1 MDPGPGPTPRG
12 REPVG
17 DCRVGCM
24 GRRSPGRSVG
34 RGAPGAC
41 GRGRWKMGW
50 PGTGRPGAG
59 RAGAPGAACP
69 AGAAGLIGAL
79 YTGRGPVCGMIMRG
93 GGAPMG
99 AADLGGAVAAGG
111 AAAAGGCAAGG
122 GATADG
128 GATGGAGGLGGAET
142 GALVEA
148 LGGAAGGGGGG
159 AITAEADLGC
169 GTTSRGAGGGSGAGF
184 GGAGAFATGAA
195 GLASTGGAAGGT
207 GFGAAGGAAACCFCV
222 ISFITSPGFEICE
235 RSIFVLISSSPRTV
249 RADLELADEASRDLK
264 TARTFSASWSSRELE
279 CVFFSVTPASGRTS
293 RIALLLTSSSLA
305 RSLIRILLIRRFIPP
320 PCPAKPSCQPH
331 EWGFLCRDIHR
342 GYSLFS
348 PGFSSGAP
356 SSDSGVEGSASAAAG
371 SSVAARSTGSLST
384 GATSSPSLPTST
396 SLPASAAA
404 SSAAGATASP
414 PSRLEK

>member
-99 AADLGGAVAAGG
+99 AADLGGTVAAGG

-122 GATADG
+122 GANADG

-142 GALVEA
+142 GAVVEA
-148 LGGAAGGGGGG
+148 LGGAVDLRTERGVGTKEEKPLPAGVK
-159 AITAEADLGC
+159 
-169 GTTSRGAGGGSGAGF
+169 
-184 GGAGAFATGAA
+184 
-195 GLASTGGAAGGT
+195 
-207 GFGAAGGAAACCFCV
+207 CV
-222 ISFITSPGFEICE
+222 L
-235 RSIFVLISSSPRTV
+235 FVYVNR
-249 RADLELADEASRDLK
+249 
-264 TARTFSASWSSRELE
+264 
-279 CVFFSVTPASGRTS
+279 
-293 RIALLLTSSSLA
+293 RI
-305 RSLIRILLIRRFIPP
+305 
-320 PCPAKPSCQPH
+320 K
-331 EWGFLCRDIHR
+331 
-342 GYSLFS
+342 
-348 PGFSSGAP
+348 SSGQSLLQWFLE
-356 SSDSGVEGSASAAAG
+356 SSFRCAQ
-371 SSVAARSTGSLST
+371 
-384 GATSSPSLPTST
+384 
-396 SLPASAAA
+396 
-404 SSAAGATASP
+404 
-414 PSRLEK
+414 